1 MAAGKKIV
9 TAEEAKK
16 RLGIESFRELSGAKV
31 IELLNSMGSMDAE
44 TRKLIVA
51 QFPTFR
57 DFGNRAIDAIDNV
70 QQKVQEA
77 DSAEAHAVHQAW
89 VEVRAAL
96 TEELKR
102 DDLGDEMRKYIVEKL
117 VDTAE
122 RQQGLNK
129 EGRAFR
135 KMVLEWTSTAVG
147 GVALAGAAVL
157 FAVSKRG

>member
-1 MAAGKKIV
+1 MAASKKIV

-31 IELLNSMGSMDAE
+31 VELLNNMGSMDAE

-57 DFGNRAIDAIDNV
+57 DFGNRAIDAIDNAH
-70 QQKVQEA
+70 QKVQEA

-89 VEVRAAL
+89 VEVRAVL

-102 DDLGDEMRKYIVEKL
+102 DDLGDEMRKYIVERL
-117 VDTAE
+117 IDTAE
-122 RQQGLNK
+122 RQQELNK

-135 KMVLEWTSTAVG
+135 EMVLEWTSAAVG